1 MMKLLHRRQI
11 LRACSAASLSS
22 LPIFSLFPLKKALAQ
37 TQPPIKI
44 LVGVTPGGTTD
55 TMARTIAIELAKLLN
70 RTVVIENK
78 PGAGGNIAA
87 EAVAKAAPD
96 GNTLLVSFT
105 SHAINAS
112 LYPSLNFDPIKDFTP
127 LTCIATSPS
136 ILVVHPSLPVS
147 NVKEFIALAKS
158 KPGRLNFAIGGVG
171 SSLHMAGDAFKMQA
185 GVFIVNVPYRGT
197 APAVTDVL
205 GGQVEAMFGAVGNVQ
220 QHIKAGKL
228 KAIGVT
234 STKRLAAFPDVPTVA
249 ETLAGFESSAWFGLF
264 GPAKMAPEL
273 AKRIGDAARAAVQ
286 TADTRRRIEIEGAVP
301 VGSSSEDFAAFVQ
314 SEVNRWGKVVKYSGA
329 KPE

>member
-1 MMKLLHRRQI
+1 MKTKTRRQLI
-11 LRACSAASLSS
+11 LNTSAAGLMVTP
-22 LPIFSLFPLKKALAQ
+22 LGSLFAQ
-37 TQPPIKI
+37 SVPPIKL

-55 TMARTIAIELAKLLN
+55 TMARALAIELAKILN

-87 EAVAKAAPD
+87 ETVARAVPD

-105 SHAINAS
+105 SHAINAT
-112 LYPSLNFDPIKDFTP
+112 LYPSLSFDPIKDFTP

-136 ILVVHPSLPVS
+136 ILVVHPSLPVN

-205 GGQVEAMFGAVGNVQ
+205 GGQVEAMFAAVGNVQ

-228 KAIGVT
+228 KPIGVT
-234 STKRLAAFPDVPTVA
+234 SAKRLAAFPDVATVA
-249 ETLAGFESSAWFGLF
+249 ETLPGFESSAWFGLF
-264 GPAKMAPEL
+264 GPAKMAPDL
-273 AKRIGDAARAAVQ
+273 ARRIGDAARASVQ
-286 TADTRRRIEIEGAVP
+286 TVETRRRIEIEGAVP
-301 VGSSSEDFAAFVQ
+301 VGNSSEEFASFVQ
-314 SEVNRWGKVVKYSGA
+314 SEVNRWAKVVKYSGA

>member
-1 MMKLLHRRQI
+1 MMQIHTRRQI
-11 LRACSAASLSS
+11 LRACRAASVSS
-22 LPIFSLFPLKKALAQ
+22 LSLSLVPLTKALAQ

-55 TMARTIAIELAKLLN
+55 TMARTIAIDLAKLLN

-136 ILVVHPSLPVS
+136 ILVVHPSLPVN

-228 KAIGVT
+228 KPIGVT
-234 STKRLAAFPDVPTVA
+234 STKRLAAFPDVPTVG

-286 TADTRRRIEIEGAVP
+286 IADTRRRIEIEGAVP

>member
-1 MMKLLHRRQI
+1 MKPQTRRHLMLSTGAAGMMLMP
-11 LRACSAASLSS
+11 LSS
-22 LPIFSLFPLKKALAQ
+22 LLAQ
-37 TQPPIKI
+37 SQPPIKL

-55 TMARTIAIELAKLLN
+55 TMARTLAIELAKILN
-70 RTVVIENK
+70 RTVVVENK

-87 EAVAKAAPD
+87 EAVSKAPPD

-105 SHAINAS
+105 SHAINAT
-112 LYPSLNFDPIKDFTP
+112 LYPSLGFDPVKDFTP

-136 ILVVHPSLPVS
+136 ILVVHPSLPVN

-205 GGQVEAMFGAVGNVQ
+205 GGQVEAMFAAVGNVQ

-228 KAIGVT
+228 KPIGVT
-234 STKRLAAFPDVPTVA
+234 STKRLAAFPDVATVA
-249 ETLAGFESSAWFGLF
+249 ETLPGFESSAWFGLF

-273 AKRIGDAARAAVQ
+273 AKRIGDAARASVQ
-286 TADTRRRIEIEGAVP
+286 TVDTRRRIEIEGAVP
-301 VGSSSEDFAAFVQ
+301 VGNSSEDFAVFVQ
-314 SEVNRWGKVVKYSGA
+314 NEVNRWAKVVKYSGA

>member
-1 MMKLLHRRQI
+1 MKTFIRRQF
-11 LRACSAASLSS
+11 LSATALASVTHPFWSTVE
-22 LPIFSLFPLKKALAQ
+22 AQ
-37 TQPPIKI
+37 TQSPIKV

-55 TMARTIAIELAKLLN
+55 TMARTIAIELAKSLN
-70 RTVVIENK
+70 RTIVIENK

-136 ILVVHPSLPVS
+136 ILVVHPSLAVS

-185 GVFIVNVPYRGT
+185 GVFI
-197 APAVTDVL
+197 PAVTDVL

-220 QHIKAGKL
+220 QHIRVGKL
-228 KAIGVT
+228 KPIGVT
-234 STKRLAAFPDVPTVA
+234 SLKRLAAFPDVPTVA
-249 ETLAGFESSAWFGLF
+249 ETLPGFESSAWFGLF
-264 GPAKMAPEL
+264 GPAKMAPDL
-273 AKRIGDAARAAVQ
+273 AKRIGDAARLAVQ
-286 TADTRRRIEIEGAVP
+286 TVETKRRIEIEGAVP
-301 VGSSSEDFAAFVQ
+301 VGNSSEDFAVFVQ
-314 SEVNRWGKVVKYSGA
+314 NEVNRWAKVVKYSGA